1 MEYNF
6 ENKFVETD
14 ETIIFFDNYIN
25 VDSPKEKF
33 VIISHLSADNL
44 AYLQQATLPAKT
56 FVSQNLFLLLQKLTK
71 FELIANLN
79 LDLKVL
85 PYGFAVSVADLKIT
99 ALNPL
104 LENSDFKYRTFPI
117 SGITSFQ
124 ELNQKLG
131 YVAKFDIHGI
141 HKKRIKAWKK
151 FFSQQKL
158 DYLILGYQDRDDS
171 DNYLSKTGQLKNIE
185 KTLEQADSTQI
196 YLEMT
201 PFDPEQLVKI
211 DDLAHRLDYQIKWLP
226 GYAELISYF
235 KQLDFKESSSSTM
248 DKILIQREF
257 QPYTSADLVI
267 SSPLLTK
274 DGKIDF
280 TKNFAY
286 PTEAELK
293 EILKYIAAKQ
303 VYFV

>member
-14 ETIIFFDNYIN
+14 EAIIFFDNYIN
-25 VDSPKEKF
+25 IDSPKEKF

-44 AYLQQATLPAKT
+44 TYLQQATLPAKT
-56 FVSQNLFLLLQKLTK
+56 FVSQNLFLLLQKLSK

-85 PYGFAVSVADLKIT
+85 PYGFAVSVADSKIT
-99 ALNPL
+99 ALNSDDGL
-104 LENSDFKYRTFPI
+104 WGSMALYLEHDH
-117 SGITSFQ
+117 
-124 ELNQKLG
+124 QKLG

-185 KTLEQADSTQI
+185 KTLEQANSTQI

-235 KQLDFKESSSSTM
+235 KQLDFKDGSPAAT
-248 DKILIQREF
+248 DKTLIQREA
-257 QPYTSADLVI
+257 QAHITDDLTI
-267 SSPLLTK
+267 SSPLLAE

-280 TKNFAY
+280 MNNFAY

>member
-25 VDSPKEKF
+25 IDSPKEKF

-85 PYGFAVSVADLKIT
+85 PYGFAVSVADSKIT
-99 ALNPL
+99 ALNSDDGL
-104 LENSDFKYRTFPI
+104 WGSMALYLEHDH
-117 SGITSFQ
+117 
-124 ELNQKLG
+124 QKLG

-235 KQLDFKESSSSTM
+235 KQLDFKEGSPAAT
-248 DKILIQREF
+248 DKNLIQREA
-257 QPYTSADLVI
+257 QAHIADDLTI
-267 SSPLLTK
+267 SSPLLAE

-280 TKNFAY
+280 MNNFAY

>member
-14 ETIIFFDNYIN
+14 EAIIFFDNYIN
-25 VDSPKEKF
+25 INSPKEKF

-44 AYLQQATLPAKT
+44 AYLQQATLPAKI

-85 PYGFAVSVADLKIT
+85 PYGFAVSVADSKIT
-99 ALNPL
+99 ALNSDDGL
-104 LENSDFKYRTFPI
+104 WGSMALYLEHDH
-117 SGITSFQ
+117 
-124 ELNQKLG
+124 QKLG

-235 KQLDFKESSSSTM
+235 KQLDFKDGSPAAT
-248 DKILIQREF
+248 DKTLIQREA
-257 QPYTSADLVI
+257 QAHITDDLTI
-267 SSPLLTK
+267 SSPLLAE

-280 TKNFAY
+280 MNNFAY

>member
-14 ETIIFFDNYIN
+14 EAIIFFDNYIN

-33 VIISHLSADNL
+33 VVISHLSADNL

-85 PYGFAVSVADLKIT
+85 PYGFAVSVADSKIT
-99 ALNPL
+99 ALNSDDGL
-104 LENSDFKYRTFPI
+104 WGSMALYLEHDH
-117 SGITSFQ
+117 
-124 ELNQKLG
+124 QKLG

-158 DYLILGYQDRDDS
+158 DYLILGYQDRDDN
-171 DNYLSKTGQLKNIE
+171 DNYLSKNGQLKNIE
-185 KTLEQADSTQI
+185 KTLEQANSTQI

-235 KQLDFKESSSSTM
+235 KQLDFKDGSPAAT
-248 DKILIQREF
+248 DKTLIQREA
-257 QPYTSADLVI
+257 QAHITDDLTI
-267 SSPLLTK
+267 SSPLLAE

-280 TKNFAY
+280 MNNFAY

>member
-1 MEYNF
+1 MEYSF
-6 ENKFVETD
+6 KNKFVETD
-14 ETIIFFDNYIN
+14 EAIIFFDNYIN

-44 AYLQQATLPAKT
+44 AYLQQATLSAKT

-85 PYGFAVSVADLKIT
+85 PYGFAVPVADLKIT
-99 ALNPL
+99 ALNNDDGL
-104 LENSDFKYRTFPI
+104 WGSIALYLEHDH
-117 SGITSFQ
+117 
-124 ELNQKLG
+124 QKLG

-235 KQLDFKESSSSTM
+235 KQLDFKDGSPAAT
-248 DKILIQREF
+248 DKTLIQREA
-257 QPYTSADLVI
+257 QAYITDDLNI
-267 SSPLLTK
+267 SSPLLAE

-280 TKNFAY
+280 MNNFAY

-293 EILKYIAAKQ
+293 EILKYIVAKQ

>member
-85 PYGFAVSVADLKIT
+85 PYGFAVSVVDSKIT
-99 ALNPL
+99 ALNSDDGL
-104 LENSDFKYRTFPI
+104 WGSMALYLEHDH
-117 SGITSFQ
+117 
-124 ELNQKLG
+124 QKLG

-226 GYAELISYF
+226 GYVELISYF

>member
-14 ETIIFFDNYIN
+14 EAIIFFDNYIN

-56 FVSQNLFLLLQKLTK
+56 FVSQNLFLLLQKLSK

-85 PYGFAVSVADLKIT
+85 PYGFAVSVADSKIT
-99 ALNPL
+99 ALNSDDGL
-104 LENSDFKYRTFPI
+104 WGSMALYLEHDH
-117 SGITSFQ
+117 
-124 ELNQKLG
+124 QKLG

-235 KQLDFKESSSSTM
+235 KQLDFKDGSPAAT
-248 DKILIQREF
+248 DKTLIQREA
-257 QPYTSADLVI
+257 QAHITDDLTI
-267 SSPLLTK
+267 SSPLLAE

-280 TKNFAY
+280 MNNFAY

>member
-14 ETIIFFDNYIN
+14 EAIIFFDNYIN

-33 VIISHLSADNL
+33 MVISYLSADNL

-85 PYGFAVSVADLKIT
+85 PYGFAVPVADLKIT
-99 ALNPL
+99 ALNNDDGL
-104 LENSDFKYRTFPI
+104 WGSIALYLEHDH
-117 SGITSFQ
+117 
-124 ELNQKLG
+124 QKLG

-201 PFDPEQLVKI
+201 SFDPEQLVKI

-235 KQLDFKESSSSTM
+235 KQLDFKDGSPAAT
-248 DKILIQREF
+248 DKTLIQREA
-257 QPYTSADLVI
+257 QAHITDDLTI
-267 SSPLLTK
+267 SSPLLAE

-280 TKNFAY
+280 MNNFAY

>member
-6 ENKFVETD
+6 KNKFVKTD
-14 ETIIFFDNYIN
+14 EAIIFFDNYIN

-33 VIISHLSADNL
+33 VVISHLSADNL

-85 PYGFAVSVADLKIT
+85 PYGFAVSVADSKIT
-99 ALNPL
+99 ALNSDDGL
-104 LENSDFKYRTFPI
+104 WGSMALYLEHDH
-117 SGITSFQ
+117 
-124 ELNQKLG
+124 QKLG

-185 KTLEQADSTQI
+185 KTLEQADSTQF

-235 KQLDFKESSSSTM
+235 KQLDFKDGSPAAT
-248 DKILIQREF
+248 DKTLIQREA
-257 QPYTSADLVI
+257 QAHITDDLTI
-267 SSPLLTK
+267 SSPLLAE

-280 TKNFAY
+280 MNNFAY

>member
-85 PYGFAVSVADLKIT
+85 PYGFAVSVVDSKIT
-99 ALNPL
+99 ALNNDDGL
-104 LENSDFKYRTFPI
+104 WGSIALYLEHDH
-117 SGITSFQ
+117 
-124 ELNQKLG
+124 QKLG

>member
-6 ENKFVETD
+6 KNKFVKTD
-14 ETIIFFDNYIN
+14 EAIIFFDNYIN

-33 VIISHLSADNL
+33 VVISHLSADNL
-44 AYLQQATLPAKT
+44 VYLQQATLPAKT
-56 FVSQNLFLLLQKLTK
+56 FISQNLFLLLQKLTK

-85 PYGFAVSVADLKIT
+85 PYGFAVSVADSKIT
-99 ALNPL
+99 ALNSDDGL
-104 LENSDFKYRTFPI
+104 WGSMALYLEHDH
-117 SGITSFQ
+117 
-124 ELNQKLG
+124 QKLG

-158 DYLILGYQDRDDS
+158 DYLILGYQDRDDN
-171 DNYLSKTGQLKNIE
+171 DNYLSKNGQLKNIE
-185 KTLEQADSTQI
+185 KTLEQADSTQF

-235 KQLDFKESSSSTM
+235 KQLDFKDGSPAAT
-248 DKILIQREF
+248 DKTLIQREA
-257 QPYTSADLVI
+257 QAHITDDLTI
-267 SSPLLTK
+267 SSPLLAE

-280 TKNFAY
+280 MNNFAD

>member
-25 VDSPKEKF
+25 IDSPKEKF

-85 PYGFAVSVADLKIT
+85 PYGFAVSVADSKIT
-99 ALNPL
+99 ALNSDDGL
-104 LENSDFKYRTFPI
+104 WGSMALYLEHDH
-117 SGITSFQ
+117 
-124 ELNQKLG
+124 QKLG

-151 FFSQQKL
+151 FFSQQ
-158 DYLILGYQDRDDS
+158 
-171 DNYLSKTGQLKNIE
+171 
-185 KTLEQADSTQI
+185 
-196 YLEMT
+196 
-201 PFDPEQLVKI
+201 
-211 DDLAHRLDYQIKWLP
+211 
-226 GYAELISYF
+226 
-235 KQLDFKESSSSTM
+235 
-248 DKILIQREF
+248 
-257 QPYTSADLVI
+257 
-267 SSPLLTK
+267 
-274 DGKIDF
+274 
-280 TKNFAY
+280 
-286 PTEAELK
+286 
-293 EILKYIAAKQ
+293 
-303 VYFV
+303 

>member
-1 MEYNF
+1 MEYSF
-6 ENKFVETD
+6 KNKFVETD
-14 ETIIFFDNYIN
+14 EAIIFFDNYIN

-85 PYGFAVSVADLKIT
+85 PYGFAVSVADSKIT
-99 ALNPL
+99 ALNSDDGL
-104 LENSDFKYRTFPI
+104 WGSMALYLEHDH
-117 SGITSFQ
+117 
-124 ELNQKLG
+124 QKLG

-185 KTLEQADSTQI
+185 KTLEQANSTQI

-235 KQLDFKESSSSTM
+235 KQLDFKDGSPAAT
-248 DKILIQREF
+248 DKTLIQREA
-257 QPYTSADLVI
+257 QAHITDDLTI
-267 SSPLLTK
+267 SSPLLAE

-280 TKNFAY
+280 MNNFAD

>member
-14 ETIIFFDNYIN
+14 EAIIFFDNYIN
-25 VDSPKEKF
+25 IDSPKEKF

-44 AYLQQATLPAKT
+44 TYLQQATLPAKT
-56 FVSQNLFLLLQKLTK
+56 FVSQNLFLLLQKLSK

-85 PYGFAVSVADLKIT
+85 PYGFAVSVADSKIT
-99 ALNPL
+99 ALNNDDGL
-104 LENSDFKYRTFPI
+104 WGSMALYLEHDH
-117 SGITSFQ
+117 
-124 ELNQKLG
+124 QKLG

-185 KTLEQADSTQI
+185 KTLEQANSTQI

-235 KQLDFKESSSSTM
+235 KQLDFKDGSPAAT
-248 DKILIQREF
+248 DKTLIQREA
-257 QPYTSADLVI
+257 QAHITDDLTI
-267 SSPLLTK
+267 SSPLLAE

-280 TKNFAY
+280 MNNFAD

>member
-6 ENKFVETD
+6 KNKFVKTD
-14 ETIIFFDNYIN
+14 EAIIFFDNYIN

-33 VIISHLSADNL
+33 VVISHLSADNL

-85 PYGFAVSVADLKIT
+85 PYGFAVSVADSKIT
-99 ALNPL
+99 ALNSDDGL
-104 LENSDFKYRTFPI
+104 WGSMALYLEHDH
-117 SGITSFQ
+117 
-124 ELNQKLG
+124 QKLG

-158 DYLILGYQDRDDS
+158 DYLILGYQDRDDN
-171 DNYLSKTGQLKNIE
+171 DNYLSKNGQLKNIE
-185 KTLEQADSTQI
+185 KTLEQADSTQF

-235 KQLDFKESSSSTM
+235 KQLDFKDGSPAAT
-248 DKILIQREF
+248 DKTLIQREA
-257 QPYTSADLVI
+257 QAHITDDLTI
-267 SSPLLTK
+267 SSPLLAE

-280 TKNFAY
+280 MNNFAD

>member
-1 MEYNF
+1 MEYSF
-6 ENKFVETD
+6 KNKFVETD
-14 ETIIFFDNYIN
+14 EAIIFFDNYIN

-85 PYGFAVSVADLKIT
+85 PYGFAVPVADSKIT
-99 ALNPL
+99 ALNSDDGL
-104 LENSDFKYRTFPI
+104 WGSMALYLEHDH
-117 SGITSFQ
+117 
-124 ELNQKLG
+124 QKLG

-185 KTLEQADSTQI
+185 KTLEQADSTQF

-280 TKNFAY
+280 MNNFAD

>member
-14 ETIIFFDNYIN
+14 EAIIFFDNYIN

-33 VIISHLSADNL
+33 VVISHLSADNL

-85 PYGFAVSVADLKIT
+85 PYGFAVSVVDSKIT
-99 ALNPL
+99 ALNSDDGL
-104 LENSDFKYRTFPI
+104 WGSMALYLEHDH
-117 SGITSFQ
+117 
-124 ELNQKLG
+124 QKLG

-211 DDLAHRLDYQIKWLP
+211 DDLAYRLDYQIKWLP

-235 KQLDFKESSSSTM
+235 KQLDFKDGSPAAT
-248 DKILIQREF
+248 DKTLIQREA
-257 QPYTSADLVI
+257 QAHITDDLTI
-267 SSPLLTK
+267 SSPLLAE

-280 TKNFAY
+280 MNNFAY

>member
-56 FVSQNLFLLLQKLTK
+56 FVSQNLFLLLQKLSK

-85 PYGFAVSVADLKIT
+85 PYGFAVSVADSKIT
-99 ALNPL
+99 ALNSDDGL
-104 LENSDFKYRTFPI
+104 WGSMALYLEHDH
-117 SGITSFQ
+117 
-124 ELNQKLG
+124 QKLG

-185 KTLEQADSTQI
+185 KTLEQANSTQI

-235 KQLDFKESSSSTM
+235 KQLDFKEGSPAAT
-248 DKILIQREF
+248 DKNLIQREA
-257 QPYTSADLVI
+257 QAHIADDLTI
-267 SSPLLTK
+267 SSPLLAE

-280 TKNFAY
+280 MNNFAY

>member
-33 VIISHLSADNL
+33 VVISHLSADNL

-85 PYGFAVSVADLKIT
+85 PYGFAVPVADLKIT
-99 ALNPL
+99 ALNNDDGL
-104 LENSDFKYRTFPI
+104 WGSIALYLEHDH
-117 SGITSFQ
+117 
-124 ELNQKLG
+124 QKLG

>member
-14 ETIIFFDNYIN
+14 EAIIFFDNYIN

-85 PYGFAVSVADLKIT
+85 PYGFAVPVADLKIT
-99 ALNPL
+99 
-104 LENSDFKYRTFPI
+104 
-117 SGITSFQ
+117 
-124 ELNQKLG
+124 ELNNDDGLWGSIALYLEHDHQKLG

-211 DDLAHRLDYQIKWLP
+211 DDLAHRLDYQIKWLL

-235 KQLDFKESSSSTM
+235 KQLDFKDSSSPTM
-248 DKILIQREF
+248 DKILIQREA
-257 QPYTSADLVI
+257 QAYTSEDLVI
-267 SSPLLTK
+267 ISPLLTEN
-274 DGKIDF
+274 GEIDF
-280 TKNFAY
+280 MKNFAY

-303 VYFV
+303 VYFI

>member
-14 ETIIFFDNYIN
+14 EAIIFFDNYIN

-79 LDLKVL
+79 LDLKVI
-85 PYGFAVSVADLKIT
+85 PYGFAVSVVDSKIT
-99 ALNPL
+99 ALNSDDGL
-104 LENSDFKYRTFPI
+104 WGSMALYLEHDH
-117 SGITSFQ
+117 
-124 ELNQKLG
+124 QKLG

>member
-6 ENKFVETD
+6 KNKFVKTD
-14 ETIIFFDNYIN
+14 EAIIFFDNYIN

-33 VIISHLSADNL
+33 MVISHLSADNL

-85 PYGFAVSVADLKIT
+85 PYGFAVSVADSKIT
-99 ALNPL
+99 ALNSDDGL
-104 LENSDFKYRTFPI
+104 WGSMALYLEHDH
-117 SGITSFQ
+117 
-124 ELNQKLG
+124 QKLG

-185 KTLEQADSTQI
+185 KTLEQANSTQI

-235 KQLDFKESSSSTM
+235 KQLDFKDGSPAAT
-248 DKILIQREF
+248 DKTLIQREA
-257 QPYTSADLVI
+257 QAHITDDLTI
-267 SSPLLTK
+267 SSPLLAE

-280 TKNFAY
+280 MNNFAY

>member
-25 VDSPKEKF
+25 IDSPKEKF

-85 PYGFAVSVADLKIT
+85 PYGFAVSVADSKIT
-99 ALNPL
+99 ALNSDDGL
-104 LENSDFKYRTFPI
+104 WGSMALYLEHDH
-117 SGITSFQ
+117 
-124 ELNQKLG
+124 QKLG

-235 KQLDFKESSSSTM
+235 KQLDFKEGSPAAT
-248 DKILIQREF
+248 DKTLIQREA
-257 QPYTSADLVI
+257 QAHIADDLTI
-267 SSPLLTK
+267 SSPLLAE

-280 TKNFAY
+280 MNNFAY

>member
-14 ETIIFFDNYIN
+14 EAIIFFDNYIN

-33 VIISHLSADNL
+33 MVISYLSADNL

-85 PYGFAVSVADLKIT
+85 PYGFAVSVADSKIT
-99 ALNPL
+99 ALNSDDGL
-104 LENSDFKYRTFPI
+104 WGSMALYLEHDH
-117 SGITSFQ
+117 
-124 ELNQKLG
+124 QKLG

-185 KTLEQADSTQI
+185 KTLEQANSTQI

-235 KQLDFKESSSSTM
+235 KQLDFKDGSPAAT
-248 DKILIQREF
+248 DKTLIQREA
-257 QPYTSADLVI
+257 QAHITDDLTI
-267 SSPLLTK
+267 SSPLLAE

-280 TKNFAY
+280 MNNFAY

>member
-14 ETIIFFDNYIN
+14 EAIIFFDNYIN

-33 VIISHLSADNL
+33 MVISHLSADNL

-56 FVSQNLFLLLQKLTK
+56 FVSQNLFLLLQKLSK

-85 PYGFAVSVADLKIT
+85 PYGFAVSVADSKIT
-99 ALNPL
+99 ALNSDDGL
-104 LENSDFKYRTFPI
+104 WGSMALYLEHDH
-117 SGITSFQ
+117 
-124 ELNQKLG
+124 QKLG

-235 KQLDFKESSSSTM
+235 KQLDFKDGSPAAT
-248 DKILIQREF
+248 DKTLIQREA
-257 QPYTSADLVI
+257 QAHITDDLTI
-267 SSPLLTK
+267 GSPLLAE

-280 TKNFAY
+280 MNNFAY

-303 VYFV
+303 VHFV

>member
-6 ENKFVETD
+6 ENKFVEID
-14 ETIIFFDNYIN
+14 EAIIFFDNYIN

-85 PYGFAVSVADLKIT
+85 PYGFAVPVADSKIT
-99 ALNPL
+99 ALNSDDGL
-104 LENSDFKYRTFPI
+104 WGSMALYLEHDH
-117 SGITSFQ
+117 
-124 ELNQKLG
+124 QKLG

-185 KTLEQADSTQI
+185 KTLEQADSTQF

-235 KQLDFKESSSSTM
+235 KQLDFKDGSPAAT
-248 DKILIQREF
+248 DKTLIQREA
-257 QPYTSADLVI
+257 QAHITDDLTI
-267 SSPLLTK
+267 SSPLLAE

-280 TKNFAY
+280 MNNFAY

>member
-6 ENKFVETD
+6 KNKFVKTD
-14 ETIIFFDNYIN
+14 EAIIFFDNYIN

-33 VIISHLSADNL
+33 VVISHLSADNL

-85 PYGFAVSVADLKIT
+85 PYGFAVSVADSKIT
-99 ALNPL
+99 ALNSDDGL
-104 LENSDFKYRTFPI
+104 WGSMALYLEHDH
-117 SGITSFQ
+117 
-124 ELNQKLG
+124 QKLG

-158 DYLILGYQDRDDS
+158 DYLILGYQDRDDN
-171 DNYLSKTGQLKNIE
+171 DNYLSKNGQLKNIE
-185 KTLEQADSTQI
+185 KTLEQADSTQF

-235 KQLDFKESSSSTM
+235 KQLDFKEGSPAAT
-248 DKILIQREF
+248 DKTLIQREA
-257 QPYTSADLVI
+257 QAHIADDLTI
-267 SSPLLTK
+267 SSPLLAE

-280 TKNFAY
+280 MNNFAY

-293 EILKYIAAKQ
+293 EILKYIAAKH

>member
-14 ETIIFFDNYIN
+14 EAVIFFDNYIN

-56 FVSQNLFLLLQKLTK
+56 FVSQNLFLLLQKLSK

-85 PYGFAVSVADLKIT
+85 PYGFAVSVADSKIT
-99 ALNPL
+99 ALNSDDGL
-104 LENSDFKYRTFPI
+104 WGSMALYLEHDH
-117 SGITSFQ
+117 
-124 ELNQKLG
+124 QKLG

-158 DYLILGYQDRDDS
+158 DYLILGYQDRDDN

-211 DDLAHRLDYQIKWLP
+211 GDLAHRLDYQIKWLP

-235 KQLDFKESSSSTM
+235 KQLDFKEGSPAAT
-248 DKILIQREF
+248 DKTLIQREA
-257 QPYTSADLVI
+257 QAHITDDLTI
-267 SSPLLTK
+267 SSPLLAE

-280 TKNFAY
+280 MNNFAY

>member
-85 PYGFAVSVADLKIT
+85 PYGFAVSVVDSKIT
-99 ALNPL
+99 ALNSDDGL
-104 LENSDFKYRTFPI
+104 WGSIALYLEHDH
-117 SGITSFQ
+117 
-124 ELNQKLG
+124 QKLG
-131 YVAKFDIHGI
+131 YIAKFDIHGI

-274 DGKIDF
+274 DSKIDF

>member
-85 PYGFAVSVADLKIT
+85 PYGFAVPVADLKIT
-99 ALNPL
+99 ALNNDDGL
-104 LENSDFKYRTFPI
+104 WGSIALYLEHDH
-117 SGITSFQ
+117 
-124 ELNQKLG
+124 QKLG

-303 VYFV
+303 AYFV

>member
-6 ENKFVETD
+6 KNKFVKTD
-14 ETIIFFDNYIN
+14 EAIIFFDNYIN

-33 VIISHLSADNL
+33 VVISHLSADNL

-85 PYGFAVSVADLKIT
+85 PYGFAVSVADSKIT
-99 ALNPL
+99 ALNSDDGL
-104 LENSDFKYRTFPI
+104 WGSMALYLEHDH
-117 SGITSFQ
+117 
-124 ELNQKLG
+124 QKLG

-235 KQLDFKESSSSTM
+235 KQLDFKDGSPAAT
-248 DKILIQREF
+248 DKTLIQREA
-257 QPYTSADLVI
+257 QAHITDDLTI
-267 SSPLLTK
+267 SSPLLAE

-280 TKNFAY
+280 MNNFAY

>member
-6 ENKFVETD
+6 KNKFVKTD
-14 ETIIFFDNYIN
+14 EAIIFFDNYIN

-56 FVSQNLFLLLQKLTK
+56 FVSQNLFLLLQKLSK

-85 PYGFAVSVADLKIT
+85 PYGFAVSVADSKIT
-99 ALNPL
+99 ALNSDDGL
-104 LENSDFKYRTFPI
+104 WGSMALYLEHDH
-117 SGITSFQ
+117 
-124 ELNQKLG
+124 QKLG

-235 KQLDFKESSSSTM
+235 KQLDFKDGSPAAT
-248 DKILIQREF
+248 DKTLIQREA
-257 QPYTSADLVI
+257 QAHITDDLTI
-267 SSPLLTK
+267 SSPLLAE

-280 TKNFAY
+280 MNNFAY

>member
-14 ETIIFFDNYIN
+14 EAIIFFDNYIN

-33 VIISHLSADNL
+33 VVISHLSADNL

-85 PYGFAVSVADLKIT
+85 PYGFAVPVADSKIT
-99 ALNPL
+99 ALNSDDGL
-104 LENSDFKYRTFPI
+104 WGSMALYLEHDH
-117 SGITSFQ
+117 
-124 ELNQKLG
+124 QKLG

-185 KTLEQADSTQI
+185 KTLEQADSTQF

-235 KQLDFKESSSSTM
+235 KQLDFKDGSPAAT
-248 DKILIQREF
+248 DKTLIQREA
-257 QPYTSADLVI
+257 QAHITDDLTI
-267 SSPLLTK
+267 SSPLLAE

-280 TKNFAY
+280 MNNFAD

>member
-14 ETIIFFDNYIN
+14 EAIIFFDNYIN
-25 VDSPKEKF
+25 IDSPKEKF

-56 FVSQNLFLLLQKLTK
+56 FVSQNLFLLLQKLSK

-85 PYGFAVSVADLKIT
+85 PYGFAVSVADSKIT
-99 ALNPL
+99 ALNSDDGL
-104 LENSDFKYRTFPI
+104 WGSMALYLEHDH
-117 SGITSFQ
+117 
-124 ELNQKLG
+124 QKLG

-158 DYLILGYQDRDDS
+158 DYLILGYQDRDDN

-235 KQLDFKESSSSTM
+235 KQLDFKDGSPAAT
-248 DKILIQREF
+248 DKTLIQREA
-257 QPYTSADLVI
+257 QAHITDDLTI
-267 SSPLLTK
+267 SSPLLAE

-280 TKNFAY
+280 MNNFAY

-293 EILKYIAAKQ
+293 EILKYIVAKQ

>member
-14 ETIIFFDNYIN
+14 EAIIFFDNYIN

-44 AYLQQATLPAKT
+44 AYLQQATLPTKT
-56 FVSQNLFLLLQKLTK
+56 FVSQNLFLLLQKLSK

-85 PYGFAVSVADLKIT
+85 PYGFAVSVADSKIT
-99 ALNPL
+99 ALNSDDGL
-104 LENSDFKYRTFPI
+104 WGSMALYLEHDH
-117 SGITSFQ
+117 
-124 ELNQKLG
+124 QKLG

-235 KQLDFKESSSSTM
+235 KQLDFKDGSPAAT
-248 DKILIQREF
+248 DKTLIQREA
-257 QPYTSADLVI
+257 QAHITDDLTI
-267 SSPLLTK
+267 GSPLLAE
-274 DGKIDF
+274 DGKNDF
-280 TKNFAY
+280 MNNFAY

-303 VYFV
+303 VHFV

>member
-25 VDSPKEKF
+25 IDSPKEKF

-85 PYGFAVSVADLKIT
+85 PYGFAVSVADSKIT
-99 ALNPL
+99 ALNSDDGL
-104 LENSDFKYRTFPI
+104 WGSMALYLEHDH
-117 SGITSFQ
+117 
-124 ELNQKLG
+124 QKLG

-158 DYLILGYQDRDDS
+158 DYLILGYQDRNDS

-235 KQLDFKESSSSTM
+235 KQLDFKEGSPAAT
-248 DKILIQREF
+248 DKTLIQREA
-257 QPYTSADLVI
+257 QAHIADDLTI
-267 SSPLLTK
+267 SSPLLAE

-280 TKNFAY
+280 MNNFAY

>member
-25 VDSPKEKF
+25 IDSPKEKF

-85 PYGFAVSVADLKIT
+85 PYGFAVSVADSKIT
-99 ALNPL
+99 ALNSDDGL
-104 LENSDFKYRTFPI
+104 WGSMALYLEHDH
-117 SGITSFQ
+117 
-124 ELNQKLG
+124 QKLG

-211 DDLAHRLDYQIKWLP
+211 DDLSHRLDYQIKWLS

-235 KQLDFKESSSSTM
+235 KQLDFKEGSPATT
-248 DKILIQREF
+248 DKTLIQRET
-257 QPYTSADLVI
+257 QAHLADDLTI
-267 SSPLLTK
+267 SSPLLAE

-280 TKNFAY
+280 MNNFAY

>member
-25 VDSPKEKF
+25 IDSPKEKF

-85 PYGFAVSVADLKIT
+85 PYGFAVSVADSKIT
-99 ALNPL
+99 ALNSDDGL
-104 LENSDFKYRTFPI
+104 WGSMALYLEHDH
-117 SGITSFQ
+117 
-124 ELNQKLG
+124 QKLG

-235 KQLDFKESSSSTM
+235 KQLDFKDGSPAAT
-248 DKILIQREF
+248 DKTLIQREA
-257 QPYTSADLVI
+257 QAHIADDLTI
-267 SSPLLTK
+267 SSPLLAE

-280 TKNFAY
+280 MNNFAC

-293 EILKYIAAKQ
+293 EILKYIAAKH

>member
-14 ETIIFFDNYIN
+14 EAIIFFDNYIN

-44 AYLQQATLPAKT
+44 AYLQQATLPEKT
-56 FVSQNLFLLLQKLTK
+56 FVSLNLFLLLQKLTK

-85 PYGFAVSVADLKIT
+85 PYGFAVPVADLKIT
-99 ALNPL
+99 ALNNDDGL
-104 LENSDFKYRTFPI
+104 WGSIALYLEHDH
-117 SGITSFQ
+117 
-124 ELNQKLG
+124 QKLG

-235 KQLDFKESSSSTM
+235 KQLDFKEDSPAAT
-248 DKILIQREF
+248 DKTLIQREA
-257 QPYTSADLVI
+257 QAHITDDLTI
-267 SSPLLTK
+267 SSPLLAE

-280 TKNFAY
+280 MNNFAY

>member
-1 MEYNF
+1 MEYSF
-6 ENKFVETD
+6 KNKFVETD
-14 ETIIFFDNYIN
+14 EAIIFFDNYIN

-44 AYLQQATLPAKT
+44 AYLQQATLSAKT

-99 ALNPL
+99 ALNNDDGL
-104 LENSDFKYRTFPI
+104 WGSIALYLEHDH
-117 SGITSFQ
+117 
-124 ELNQKLG
+124 QKLG